1 MPLINVPAA
10 FALIA
15 SLFCFV
21 SAGIVLT
28 RRDYRTQASGVL
40 LVYLSVS
47 FLWFLEQALRRT
59 GQLDFLREE
68 FLSLVPFYGVLI
80 LAITF
85 FFLTRAL
92 LGSRASGLQWSLL
105 GLIWLA
111 ALAILDMNALAI
123 PPKLMFRGGWM
134 LSRQALSFV
143 LMIAGWAVFIG
154 GATILTTRAL
164 RETSRYYTSVS
175 YWVLVLIL
183 MVAGDGHFF
192 AGQVAIGSSLRLAG
206 TLLATYVILAPRLP
220 DISHIMRRSLS
231 YLIFALLAV
240 ALYTAGLV
248 AAQLVFPG
256 YTILNP
262 IWVGLILALALV
274 FLFYPIL
281 VRIQKIVWGWM
292 SGGGQDSTNLLRQ
305 YSQSITNLLDLDL
318 LATLSVKTAS
328 ETLDAKRGFLFL
340 VDFEKGDDGHNIFQL
355 RGVKGTQKTTPLP
368 GRLREECSLALYFR
382 QEYKPVTQHDLDFNR
397 RFRDLT
403 SQERKWLANLGAE
416 VYVPIYAKNEW
427 IGLLTLGPKDSG
439 AAFTA
444 EDLALLSTIADQ
456 TAVALENTR
465 LVEGL
470 VRLNDEFRRA
480 YVALDQANRHLERL
494 DRTKSD
500 FISISSHELRTP
512 LTLISGSSQ
521 MLLDEPG
528 LQENTYYK
536 QLLSKIQI
544 GAQRLHEV
552 VDSMLDIAKIDTRAL
567 ELEQKPVSIHELIR
581 AVCNDLQLS
590 AQERQQSIEMQDLSA
605 LPPVTA
611 DVSSLRKVFYHL
623 IINAVKYTPDGGK
636 IKISGQALEP
646 NLSDLPKGG
655 IEIVIS
661 DTGIGID
668 PRFHELIFVKFY
680 QTGELAQH
688 SSGKTKFKGGGPGL
702 GLAIARG
709 IVEAHHGRIWVES
722 AGYDEVGCPGSKFHV
737 VLPLRQTESP
747 QPPQMIS
754 LPS

>member
-1 MPLINVPAA
+1 MVLLDVPAA
-10 FALIA
+10 LALMS
-15 SLFCFV
+15 SLVCLV
-21 SAGIVLT
+21 AAGIVLAWRD
-28 RRDYRTQASGVL
+28 RRPKAARVLFIYLAAS
-40 LVYLSVS
+40 
-47 FLWFLEQALRRT
+47 FIWFLEQALRRM
-59 GQLDFLREE
+59 GQLDFLFKD
-68 FLSLVPFYGVLI
+68 FLDLVPFYGVFI
-80 LAITF
+80 LAIMF

-92 LGSRASGLQWSLL
+92 LDSRASGWRWSLV

-111 ALAILDMNALAI
+111 VLMILDTNWLALPAMLVF
-123 PPKLMFRGGWM
+123 KGGWM
-134 LSRQALSFV
+134 ISRQALSFV
-143 LMIAGWAVFIG
+143 LMIGGWAVFIG

-183 MVAGDGHFF
+183 MVAGDGLFF
-192 AGQVAIGSSLRLAG
+192 ASQTVLGGSMRLAG

-220 DISHIMRRSLS
+220 DISHMMRRSLG
-231 YLIFALLAV
+231 YLIFTLLAI
-240 ALYTAGLV
+240 ALSTIGIII
-248 AAQLVFPG
+248 AQLVFPG
-256 YTILNP
+256 WKALNP
-262 IWVGLILALALV
+262 IWVGLILAMGLV
-274 FLFYPIL
+274 FLFYPVL
-281 VRIQKIVWGWM
+281 ARIQKYVNGWM
-292 SGGGQDSTNLLRQ
+292 SGGGGDSANLLRQ

-318 LATLSVKTAS
+318 LATLSVNTAS
-328 ETLDAKRGFLFL
+328 QALNAKRGFLFL
-340 VDFEKGDDGHNIFQL
+340 VDFEKGDDGFNVFQL

-403 SQERKWLANLGAE
+403 SQERGWLANLGAE
-416 VYVPIYAKNEW
+416 VYTPIYAKKEW

-439 AAFTA
+439 AAYTG
-444 EDLALLSTIADQ
+444 EDLALLTTIADQ

-480 YVALDQANRHLERL
+480 YAALDQANRHLERL
-494 DRTKSD
+494 DKTKSD

-521 MLLDEPG
+521 ILLDEPN
-528 LQENTYYK
+528 LQENAYYK
-536 QLLSKIQI
+536 QLLSKIKI

-581 AVCNDLQLS
+581 SVCEDLQEA
-590 AQERQQSIEMQDLSA
+590 AQERRQTIEMLDMSA
-605 LPPVTA
+605 LPSVTA
-611 DVSSLRKVFYHL
+611 DMSSLRKVFYHL

-636 IKISGQALEP
+636 ITISGQALEP

-655 IEIVIS
+655 VEIVVS

-680 QTGELAQH
+680 QTGELALH

-722 AGYDEVGCPGSKFHV
+722 AGYDEVGCPGSQFHI
-737 VLPLRQTESP
+737 VLPFRQTESP
-747 QPPQMIS
+747 QPPQKIS
-754 LPS
+754 MPN

>member
-1 MPLINVPAA
+1 MVLIDVPAA
-10 FALIA
+10 LALV
-15 SLFCFV
+15 SSVVCFLA
-21 SAGIVLT
+21 AGIVFI
-28 RRDYRTQASGVL
+28 RRERRPQAAGVL
-40 LVYLSVS
+40 LIYLSVS
-47 FLWFLEQALRRT
+47 FIWFLEQALRRM
-59 GQLDFLREE
+59 GQLDFLLKD
-68 FLSLVPFYGVLI
+68 FLDLVPFYGVLI

-92 LGSRASGLQWSLL
+92 LDSRTSGLRWSLV

-111 ALAILDMNALAI
+111 VLIIMDTNWLSMPSMLA
-123 PPKLMFRGGWM
+123 FRGGWM
-134 LSRQALSFV
+134 ISRQSLSFV
-143 LMIAGWAVFIG
+143 LLIGGWAVFIG

-164 RETSRYYTSVS
+164 RGTSRYYTSVS
-175 YWVLVLIL
+175 YWVMVLIL
-183 MVAGDGHFF
+183 MVAGDGLFY
-192 AGQVAIGSSLRLAG
+192 ADQTMLGGSLRLAA

-220 DISHIMRRSLS
+220 DISHIMRHSLGYS
-231 YLIFALLAV
+231 IFVLLAIGLYTIGLVSAQLIF
-240 ALYTAGLV
+240 
-248 AAQLVFPG
+248 PG
-256 YTILNP
+256 WEALNP
-262 IWVGLILALALV
+262 IWVGLILAMVLV
-274 FLFYPIL
+274 FLFYPVLARIHKIL
-281 VRIQKIVWGWM
+281 NGWM
-292 SGGGQDSTNLLRQ
+292 TRSAADSTNLLRK

-318 LATLSVKTAS
+318 LASLCVNTTSLALK
-328 ETLDAKRGFLFL
+328 AKRGFLFL
-340 VDFEKGDDGHNIFQL
+340 VDFEKGEDGFNIFQL

-403 SQERKWLANLGAE
+403 SQERGWLANLGAE
-416 VYVPIYAKNEW
+416 VYTPIYAKNEW

-439 AAFTA
+439 AAYTG
-444 EDLALLSTIADQ
+444 EDLALLTTIADQ

-480 YVALDQANRHLERL
+480 YAALDQANRHLERL
-494 DRTKSD
+494 DKTKSD

-521 MLLDEPG
+521 MLLDEPD
-528 LQENTYYK
+528 LQANAYYK

-567 ELEQKPVSIHELIR
+567 ELEQKPVSMNELIHS
-581 AVCNDLQLS
+581 VCKELRS
-590 AQERQQSIEMQDLSA
+590 AAQERRQTIEMQDLDA
-605 LPPVTA
+605 LPPITA
-611 DVSSLRKVFYHL
+611 DAESLRKVFYHL
-623 IINAVKYTPDGGK
+623 VVNAIKYTPNGGK
-636 IKISGQALEP
+636 ITISGQALEP
-646 NLSDLPKGG
+646 NLSDLPRGG
-655 IEIVIS
+655 VEIVVS

-668 PRFHELIFVKFY
+668 PRYHELIFVKFY
-680 QTGELAQH
+680 QTGELALH

-709 IVEAHHGRIWVES
+709 IIQAHHGRIWVES
-722 AGYDEVGCPGSKFHV
+722 AGYDEVGCPGSQFHV

-747 QPPQMIS
+747 QPPQKIS
-754 LPS
+754 MPD